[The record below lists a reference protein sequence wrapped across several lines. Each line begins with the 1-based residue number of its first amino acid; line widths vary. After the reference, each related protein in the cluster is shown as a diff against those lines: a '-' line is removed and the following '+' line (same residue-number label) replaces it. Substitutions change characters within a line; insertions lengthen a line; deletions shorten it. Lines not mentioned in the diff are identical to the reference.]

1 MDPIQ
6 SLGGLLG
13 ANQSMQA
20 RLLAG
25 NFSVNCLRT
34 NATLRRD
41 EWIFFD
47 NVVLEVARSRMV
59 ISQLLA
65 SRGQTIDLPNPLGH
79 TRFEWEKVGDME
91 GAEITM
97 SGISRSQ
104 NDGLDFSLEGM
115 PIPIVHKDFNLNIRH
130 LAASRNRGTP
140 IDTMQLTV
148 STRKV
153 AETIERMIFN
163 GATVLGA
170 NNTIYGLTT
179 APHRNTGSVTA
190 NWATAATGSQIVADV
205 LEMIG
210 VSQGDNFYG
219 PFVLFVPI
227 AAHTAMG
234 ADYKAESDR
243 TILDRVMAI
252 PGIEAVIPTN
262 DLSGTNIILVQ
273 LTSDVI
279 SVIDGFGPTLV
290 EWESHGGMVSHYKV
304 MAIQVPLIRNDVLN
318 QSGIVHYS

>member
-6 SLGGLLG
+6 NLGGLLG
-13 ANQSMQA
+13 SSPSMQA
-20 RLLAG
+20 RLMAG
-25 NFSVNCLRT
+25 NFSVQALRT
-34 NATLRRD
+34 NALLRRD
-41 EWIFFD
+41 EWIYFD

-65 SRGQTIDLPNPLGH
+65 GRGQTINLPNPLGH

-91 GAEITM
+91 GAEISM

-148 STRKV
+148 ATRKV

-170 NNTIYGLTT
+170 NNVIYGLTT

-190 NWATAATGSQIVADV
+190 TWLTATGAQIVADV

-210 VSQGDNFYG
+210 LSQGDNFYG
-219 PFVLFVPI
+219 PWVLFVPI
-227 AAHTAMG
+227 AVHTAMG

-243 TILDRVMAI
+243 TILDRVLAI
-252 PGIEAVIPTN
+252 PGIEAVIPTS
-262 DLSGTNIILVQ
+262 DLTGTNVLLVQ
-273 LTSDVI
+273 LTADVI

>member
-6 SLGGLLG
+6 NLGGLLG
-13 ANQSMQA
+13 SSPSMQA
-20 RLLAG
+20 RLMAG
-25 NFSVNCLRT
+25 NFSVQALRT
-34 NATLRRD
+34 NALLRRD
-41 EWIFFD
+41 EWIYFD

-65 SRGQTIDLPNPLGH
+65 GRGQTINLPNPLGH

-91 GAEITM
+91 GAEISM

-148 STRKV
+148 ATRKV

-170 NNTIYGLTT
+170 NNVIYGLTT

-190 NWATAATGSQIVADV
+190 TWLTATGAQIVADV

-210 VSQGDNFYG
+210 LSQGDNFYG
-219 PFVLFVPI
+219 PWVLFVPI
-227 AAHTAMG
+227 AVHMAMG

-243 TILDRVMAI
+243 TILDRVLAI
-252 PGIEAVIPTN
+252 PGIEAVIPTS
-262 DLSGTNIILVQ
+262 DLTGTNVLLVQ
-273 LTSDVI
+273 LTADVI